1 MKKFSKIVS
10 LILSVVIIMGAL
22 PIFSVSADD
31 GNPESFDVIIATG
44 EGTTGDSSD
53 KCYFPEVTYISVE
66 NLPDDQKDDYPE
78 GKLMAFYFCHT
89 QHVTDTSN
97 TDINAYG
104 GDYVTVSADSG
115 KTWSKPKAFLTPEWA
130 LQKGLTTEDA
140 PREPRDPVVFQ
151 MDEGKTL
158 VASFPIGSA
167 TGGTRSYY
175 ITSVDAGESWSEPKL
190 FECTFETTAG
200 EELPYYAQQ
209 YKPAIFDNGDV
220 LFPFYT
226 SWSNKDSNGNHLW
239 TTYCTFGI
247 RYSWDTVAKT
257 FTTKLEED
265 GKPFAY
271 RVYDYDETDADGN
284 KIEQVIMNE
293 CSFVATNNP
302 EKPGQVFALS
312 REYGNF
318 YESLD
323 YGKTWQ
329 CVTVEKTSTGAIA
342 QPYLNPLPD
351 GSIMLS
357 YARGSTT
364 TNVGGRWA
372 YAKRFYP
379 ELGYKATET
388 KLIYKNDMEM
398 GYAATALLGDG
409 DTMIVVS
416 YDTALKAIVGNFIS
430 ISDFAPGDSSGRF
443 CGFESYPEGDNPTHY
458 NNAVSNISFDD
469 YHSGIK
475 SLKTTLQE
483 KGITAFEVRDRYPV
497 EIAKDTEYTLNFFY
511 KSDKSVSVYAGL
523 GTKENLKNTAYG
535 LSGINLSA
543 TNEWTEAS
551 IIFTP
556 DKASKDGYAL
566 AMILYAGDG
575 AEIYIDDISVSF
587 NESGNA
593 SSMAPIEFDDSW
605 YPELLAFN
613 GVTQTNIWDGST
625 YTAPTYNE
633 TEGVYEIT
641 NGAELAYIIKNGGGA
656 GNTYKLKNDVFLN
669 EISGINWSTG
679 EVVGSYSPRK
689 WNFTNVAFQGNID
702 GDGHT
707 VYGLYSTYG
716 GSYNGSYLNWGVG
729 LIPKVAAGTSVL
741 VKNLAVDYSFL
752 DNECSTSAFVGWTED
767 NRNINLE
774 IENCFAGANVT
785 LKGGTTG
792 AICGVARATTTIKN
806 CYTLANC
813 LGTTRNGFF
822 GSVQNGVISVSGCY
836 NANGPMFHTNAGNP
850 DHSQLKITNCYSS
863 ATDRMGAVTV
873 LELSNMIGSDVLKNS
888 AKMAGLSGSGVYT
901 AVTRDYPVLSV
912 FLKEE
917 SGVFELWDGN
927 IAESFA
933 NGSGTSDD
941 PYLITNGKEF
951 ALAINSGG
959 GADSYYKLANDIY
972 LNDIKS
978 IDWSTGKAIGS
989 YSINSWY
996 YGKTFEG
1003 TIDGAGHKVYGLY
1016 INTNPSVY
1024 EQWDSNKS
1032 TGAALIPSVPAEK
1045 TVSVFNIGVDYTYI
1059 NYGYTS
1065 SAIVGNAY
1073 NANANVESCYAG
1085 NNVFLNSANAGA
1097 LVGSGGSDNKINIT
1111 NCYSLATTNGTL
1123 NHGLLAYA
1131 NMVYP
1136 LTVKNSYNLN
1146 GPIVSYVANDWTTR
1160 YTYINSYYTEE
1171 NGTTKNGQTKTG
1183 SALISKEKMLGND
1196 VLSSSDKMANLGAA
1210 FVVGKR
1216 DFAENDC
1223 LVYLPAG
1230 TNLGDDYKPTFY
1242 DFDMSV
1248 ISNSEAVSGYV
1259 MKRGAFV
1266 KFGIMP
1272 DETTVVVP
1280 APFKAGTQ
1288 QTTDEIKAS
1297 ATLRVPT
1304 PSDLTGDKA
1313 IDIRDLV
1320 ALRNNINTTKSMASD
1335 VDKNGKLDNN
1345 DFANMRSAII
1355 GK

>member
-1 MKKFSKIVS
+1 MSIPVKILS
-10 LILSVVIIMGAL
+10 LILSVVIIMGMFPA
-22 PIFSVSADD
+22 FGVSANLSD
-31 GNPESFDVIIATG
+31 PTSFDVIVATG

-53 KCYFPEVTYISVE
+53 KCYFPEITYIPVE
-66 NLPDDQKDDYPE
+66 NLPEDQKATYPE
-78 GKLMAFYFCHT
+78 GKLIAFYFCHT

-104 GDYVTVSADSG
+104 GDYMTVSADSG
-115 KTWSKPKAFLTPEWA
+115 KTWSTPKAFLTPEWA
-130 LQKGLTTEDA
+130 IDKGLTTADA

-151 MDEGKTL
+151 MDDGKTL
-158 VASFPIGSA
+158 VASFPMGSA

-175 ITSVDAGESWSEPKL
+175 ITSIDAGESWSEPKL
-190 FECTFETTAG
+190 FDCNFKTTAG

-226 SWSNKDSNGNHLW
+226 SWSNKDANGNHLW

-247 RYSWDTVAKT
+247 RYSWDTSTKT

-265 GKPFAY
+265 GTPFAY

-293 CSFVATNNP
+293 CSFVATNSKEN
-302 EKPGQVFALS
+302 PGQVFALS

-329 CVTVEKTSTGAIA
+329 CVTVETTSSGAIA

-351 GSIMLS
+351 GSIMIS

-398 GYAATALLGDG
+398 GYAATALLGDN

-416 YDTALKAIVGNFIS
+416 YDTAIKSIVGNFIS
-430 ISDFAPGDSSGRF
+430 ISDFAPGDTTGRQ
-443 CGFESYPEGDNPTHY
+443 CGFENYPQGENSTHY
-458 NNAVSNISFDD
+458 NNSVSSVVFDD

-497 EIAKDTEYTLNFFY
+497 EIAKDTEYTVDFYY
-511 KSDKSVSVYAGL
+511 KSNNAFSIYAGL
-523 GTKENLKNTAYG
+523 GTKENLKDTAYG
-535 LSGINLSA
+535 LNGIELSA
-543 TNEWTEAS
+543 TNEWTKAS
-551 IIFTP
+551 VAFTP

-566 AMILYAGDG
+566 ALILYAGNG
-575 AEIYIDDISVSF
+575 AEIHIDDISVSF
-587 NESGNA
+587 DESGET

-613 GVTQTNIWDGST
+613 GVTQANVWDGAT
-625 YTAPTYNE
+625 YTAPVYNE

-656 GNTYKLKNDVFLN
+656 GNTYKLKNDIFLN
-669 EISGINWSTG
+669 EISGINWFTG
-679 EVVGSYSPRK
+679 EVVGSYSPRR

-707 VYGLYSTYG
+707 VYGLYLTYG

-729 LIPKVAAGTSVL
+729 LIPKVAAGTSVS
-741 VKNLAVDYSFL
+741 VKNLAVDYSYL
-752 DNECSTSAFVGWTED
+752 DNECTTSAFVGWTED

-774 IENCFAGANVT
+774 IENCFAGANIT

-813 LGTTRNGFF
+813 LGATRNGFF
-822 GSVQNGVISVSGCY
+822 GSVQNGVINVSGCY

-850 DHSQLKITNCYSS
+850 DHSQLKIANCYSS
-863 ATDRMGAVTV
+863 VTDRMGSVIV
-873 LELSNMIGSDVLKNS
+873 LDSANMIGSDVLKNS
-888 AKMAGLSGSGVYT
+888 AKMAGLSGADAYT

-912 FLKEE
+912 FLKKE
-917 SGVFELWDGN
+917 SGTETKLWSGN
-927 IAESFA
+927 VAENFA
-933 NGSGTSDD
+933 AGTGTADD
-941 PYLITNGKEF
+941 PFIITNGEELAF
-951 ALAINSGG
+951 AITSGG
-959 GADSYYKLANDIY
+959 GASNHYKFANDIY
-972 LNDIKS
+972 LNDINS
-978 IDWSTGKAIGS
+978 IDWATGKAIGS
-989 YSINSWY
+989 YSAKSWY
-996 YGKTFEG
+996 VGKTFEG
-1003 TIDGAGHKVYGLY
+1003 TIDGNGHKVYGLY
-1016 INTNPSVY
+1016 INTNPSIY
-1024 EQWDSNKS
+1024 EHWDSKA
-1032 TGAALIPSVPAEK
+1032 TGAAFIPTVDTEKSV
-1045 TVSVFNIGVDYTYI
+1045 TVSNLGVDYAYV

-1073 NANANVESCYAG
+1073 NADSTVNNCYAG
-1085 NNVFLNSANAGA
+1085 TNVYLNSADVGA
-1097 LVGSGGSDNKINIT
+1097 LVGSGGSDNTTTISNS
-1111 NCYSLATTNGTL
+1111 YSLATTNGTL
-1123 NHGLLAYA
+1123 THGLIGHAWSVVLKV
-1131 NMVYP
+1131 N
-1136 LTVKNSYNLN
+1136 NCYNLN
-1146 GPIVSYVANDWTTR
+1146 GPIVSYTTTNWSTK
-1160 YTYINSYYTEE
+1160 YTYTNSYYTED
-1171 NGTTKNGQTKTG
+1171 NGTCHYNTTTG
-1183 SALISKEKMLGND
+1183 SAKLDSSAMMGDDALI
-1196 VLSSSDKMANLGAA
+1196 SSDKMVNLGAA

-1216 DFAENDC
+1216 DFTENDC
-1223 LVYLPAG
+1223 IVYLPAG

-1248 ISNSEAVSGYV
+1248 ISNSEVISGYL

-1266 KFGIMP
+1266 KFGIIP
-1272 DETTVVVP
+1272 DETTVLIP

-1288 QTTDEIKAS
+1288 LTAEKIKAS
-1297 ATLRVPT
+1297 ADVRVPT
-1304 PSDLTGDKA
+1304 PFDLNNDSCVDICDLVSLDNSLVGNKA
-1313 IDIRDLV
+1313 ITTDID
-1320 ALRNNINTTKSMASD
+1320 S
-1335 VDKNGKLDNN
+1335 NGKIDN
-1345 DFANMRSAII
+1345 DDMTKLRSKII
-1355 GK
+1355 DKD

>member
-1 MKKFSKIVS
+1 MSMFSKIIS
-10 LILSVVIIMGAL
+10 LMLSVVIIVGAL
-22 PIFSVSADD
+22 PVLGVTANLST
-31 GNPESFDVIIATG
+31 PENFDVIIATG
-44 EGTTGDSSD
+44 EGTTGDATD
-53 KCYFPEVTYISVE
+53 KCYFPEITYIPVE
-66 NLPDDQKDDYPE
+66 NLPDDQKNDYPE

-104 GDYVTVSADSG
+104 GDYVTISADSG
-115 KTWSKPKAFLTPEWA
+115 KTWSAPKAFLTPEWA
-130 LQKGLTTEDA
+130 IEKGLATADS

-151 MDEGKTL
+151 LDEGKTL

-167 TGGTRSYY
+167 TSGTRSYY
-175 ITSVDAGESWSEPKL
+175 ITSIDAGETWSEPKL
-190 FECTFETTAG
+190 FECNFKTTAG

-209 YKPAIFDNGDV
+209 YKPAVFDNGDV

-226 SWSNKDSNGNHLW
+226 SWSNKDADGNHLW

-247 RYSWDTVAKT
+247 RYSWDTSTKT
-257 FTTKLEED
+257 FVTRLEED
-265 GKPFAY
+265 GTPFAY

-284 KIEQVIMNE
+284 KIEQIIMNE
-293 CSFVATNNP
+293 CSFVATNSKEN
-302 EKPGQVFALS
+302 PGQVFALS

-329 CVTVEKTSTGAIA
+329 CITVEKTSSGAIA

-388 KLIYKNDMEM
+388 KLIYKNDLEM

-430 ISDFAPGDSSGRF
+430 ISDFTPGDTTGRQ
-443 CGFESYPEGDNPTHY
+443 CGFENYPQGDNPTHY
-458 NNAVSNISFDD
+458 NNAVSSIVFDD
-469 YHSGIK
+469 SHSGIK
-475 SLKTTLQE
+475 SFKTTLQE
-483 KGITAFEVRDRYPV
+483 KGVTAFELCDRYPI
-497 EIAKDTEYTLNFFY
+497 EIAQDTEYTLDFYY
-511 KSDKSVSVYAGL
+511 KSDNTISVCAGL
-523 GTKENLKNTAYG
+523 GTKENLKETAYG
-535 LSGINLSA
+535 INGVSLA
-543 TNEWTEAS
+543 AANEWTKAT
-551 IIFTP
+551 IAFTP
-556 DKASKDGYAL
+556 DKSSKDGYAL
-566 AMILYAGDG
+566 ALLLYAENG
-575 AEIYIDDISVSF
+575 AIVYIDDAAVSF
-587 NESGNA
+587 YESGET
-593 SSMAPIEFDDSW
+593 STIAPIQFDDSW

-613 GVTQTNIWDGST
+613 GVTQANVWDGST
-625 YTAPTYNE
+625 YTAPAYNE
-633 TEGVYEIT
+633 TDGVYEIT

-656 GNTYKLKNDVFLN
+656 DNTYKLKNDIFLN

-679 EVVGSYSPRK
+679 EAVGGYLPSK

-707 VYGLYSTYG
+707 VYGLYSTYSG
-716 GSYNGSYLNWGVG
+716 NYDGSYLNWGVG
-729 LIPKVAAGTSVL
+729 LIPKVAAGTSVS

-752 DNECSTSAFVGWTED
+752 DNECTTSAFVGWTED

-792 AICGVARATTTIKN
+792 AVCGVARATTTIKN

-813 LGTTRNGFF
+813 LGATRNGFF
-822 GSVQNGVISVSGCY
+822 GSVQNGVINVSGCY

-850 DHSQLKITNCYSS
+850 DHSQLKIVNCYSS
-863 ATDRMGAVTV
+863 ATDRMGEVIV
-873 LELSNMIGSDVLKNS
+873 LDSANMIGSDVLKNS
-888 AKMAGLSGSGVYT
+888 AKMAGLSGSGAYT

-941 PYLITNGKEF
+941 PYLITNGKEL

-959 GADSYYKLANDIY
+959 GAENYYKLENDIY
-972 LNDIKS
+972 LNDINS
-978 IDWSTGKAIGS
+978 IDWATGKAIGS
-989 YSINSWY
+989 YSIKSWY
-996 YGKTFEG
+996 VGKTFEG
-1003 TIDGAGHKVYGLY
+1003 TIEGAGHKVYGLY
-1016 INTNPSVY
+1016 INTNPPIY
-1024 EQWDSNKS
+1024 EHWDSKA
-1032 TGAALIPSVPAEK
+1032 TGAALIPTVDAEK
-1045 TVSVFNIGVDYTYI
+1045 SVTVSNLGVDYAYI

-1073 NANANVESCYAG
+1073 NANSTVSNCYAG
-1085 NNVFLNSANAGA
+1085 ANVYLNSADVGA
-1097 LVGSGGSDNKINIT
+1097 LVGSGGSDNTTIISNS
-1111 NCYSLATTNGTL
+1111 YSLATTNGTL
-1123 NHGLLAYA
+1123 TRGLIGHAWSVVLKV
-1131 NMVYP
+1131 N
-1136 LTVKNSYNLN
+1136 NCYNLN
-1146 GPIVSYVANDWTTR
+1146 GPIVSYTTTNWSTK
-1160 YTYINSYYTEE
+1160 YTYTNSYYTED
-1171 NGTTKNGQTKTG
+1171 NGTCHYNTTTG
-1183 SALISKEKMLGND
+1183 SAKLESSAMVGDD
-1196 VLSSSDKMANLGAA
+1196 VLSAADKMVNLGTA

-1223 LVYLPAG
+1223 IVYLPAG

-1345 DFANMRSAII
+1345 DFANMRAAII